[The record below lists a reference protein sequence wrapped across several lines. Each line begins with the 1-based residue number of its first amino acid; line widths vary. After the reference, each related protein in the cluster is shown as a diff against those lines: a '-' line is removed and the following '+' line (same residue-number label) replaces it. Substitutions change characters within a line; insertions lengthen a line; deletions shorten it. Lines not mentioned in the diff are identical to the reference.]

1 MKKIETTNKIY
12 HYEIVNNEVS
22 NNNFNTFITKIIEL
36 SKNRRVYMG
45 MDLEFNSKT
54 EIGSFQLNFN
64 YNKKK
69 DQYMYIINYDMLSDE
84 NKKLFF
90 NNILLNK
97 KIKKIMHGSH
107 GLDLPTLIFSILK
120 DEKYILKFV
129 KSYYDIKFLCNYIAI
144 KEQLAAKACGKYDM
158 LYKFNIITE
167 EKYIELENNKNSQE
181 AIKDKYVNIKLLS
194 PEFEKY
200 MIYDVI
206 YIIEVYKFF
215 KIKLKDIYKLILE
228 FNQLIVLD
236 KLIYDTNTK
245 YDVKYDVFNF
255 YYKYKNLY
263 DGININFIYLNDKN
277 IQINTYFE
285 QIFKKYNEQTDDF
298 IINNK
303 IVYNIVDL
311 KTFILFYF
319 KVILINYLIKKNIK
333 IYKNK
338 KNMLSNEEKNDIVKS
353 YNELYNFIEKNK
365 FNKIL
370 NVFKNFEK
378 FISILL

>member
-1 MKKIETTNKIY
+1 
-12 HYEIVNNEVS
+12 
-22 NNNFNTFITKIIEL
+22 
-36 SKNRRVYMG
+36 
-45 MDLEFNSKT
+45 
-54 EIGSFQLNFN
+54 
-64 YNKKK
+64 
-69 DQYMYIINYDMLSDE
+69 
-84 NKKLFF
+84 
-90 NNILLNK
+90 
-97 KIKKIMHGSH
+97 
-107 GLDLPTLIFSILK
+107 
-120 DEKYILKFV
+120 
-129 KSYYDIKFLCNYIAI
+129 
-144 KEQLAAKACGKYDM
+144 
-158 LYKFNIITE
+158 
-167 EKYIELENNKNSQE
+167 
-181 AIKDKYVNIKLLS
+181 
-194 PEFEKY
+194 